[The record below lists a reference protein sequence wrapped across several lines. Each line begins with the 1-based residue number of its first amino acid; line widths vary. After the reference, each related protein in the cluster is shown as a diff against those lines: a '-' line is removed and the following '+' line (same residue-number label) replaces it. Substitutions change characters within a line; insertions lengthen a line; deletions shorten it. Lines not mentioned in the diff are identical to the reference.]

1 MDISEKLEEIF
12 RGFPGIGP
20 RQAKRFVYHLLTKNQ
35 SEIDDL
41 VKLLGQLKST
51 VTVCTS
57 CFRFFNQKNQTAP
70 STLCP
75 ICLDPNRDTSKLMI
89 VARDIDLQA
98 IEKSRAY
105 NGTYFIL
112 GGTVPILDP
121 NPETKIRQDELLKNI
136 KGKELGEII
145 IATSINPES
154 EYTATYLTGVLK
166 KEYESSG
173 TKMPRITTL
182 GRGLSTGTELEY
194 SDTETLRSALE
205 NRR

>member
-1 MDISEKLEEIF
+1 
-12 RGFPGIGP
+12 
-20 RQAKRFVYHLLTKNQ
+20 
-35 SEIDDL
+35 
-41 VKLLGQLKST
+41 
-51 VTVCTS
+51 
-57 CFRFFNQKNQTAP
+57 
-70 STLCP
+70 
-75 ICLDPNRDTSKLMI
+75 MI